1 MDINPARV
9 AYAPRPHVH
18 TRALRQCS
26 VRLRDAEGVDGS
38 TPIQTQGGPLARI
51 HPGLCYRIPSGF
63 LDSYR
68 RYPFQRGG
76 IQNTEA
82 SPQSCNRS
90 ESCGGLT
97 MLVPDF
103 ELLSFIGR
111 GGYGDVWLARDREGR
126 HWAVKIVYRSSFD
139 DARPYDREYKGILR
153 FFPISAKSESQLR
166 VMHVGRR
173 DEDGCFYYIMELAD
187 DASGAEVIRPDTYT
201 PHTLRSELLQRRRIP
216 ASEVCAL
223 GWSLT
228 NALENLHANG
238 LVHRDIKPGN
248 IIFVGGRPKLADVGL
263 VTDAD
268 LTRTFAGT
276 EGYIPPEGPGTY
288 RADIYS
294 LGMTLYE
301 ACTGCD
307 RREFPA
313 LPENVAELP
322 DHGDLLRLIR
332 VVNRA
337 CQPDRRR
344 RYQTTAEIRKDLE
357 RLLGGGSVSEGPL
370 RGKTIVSVTAGG
382 LGIVAAI
389 GLWTSRVPNNE
400 KVPSGS
406 TNPLVAMVPVG
417 GTTNEPGEPPRRVS
431 SENPSPTSW
440 QPTVTQ
446 NRGTNTE
453 RRRDNDSPEAPILR
467 PRGVQVRPPAV
478 TVINPKERIMKDAKE
493 RLDEA
498 TREWNQATAARVAA
512 VDAVNRAKRRNVR
525 LTAQKTAKE
534 AEITEH
540 RAAQM
545 LSVRRIA
552 YEAAQREFELFERSK
567 LSP

>member
-1 MDINPARV
+1 MDLPE
-9 AYAPRPHVH
+9 Y
-18 TRALRQCS
+18 
-26 VRLRDAEGVDGS
+26 
-38 TPIQTQGGPLARI
+38 
-51 HPGLCYRIPSGF
+51 
-63 LDSYR
+63 
-68 RYPFQRGG
+68 
-76 IQNTEA
+76 
-82 SPQSCNRS
+82 
-90 ESCGGLT
+90 
-97 MLVPDF
+97 

-153 FFPISAKSESQLR
+153 FFPISAQSESQLR

-187 DASGAEVIRPDTYT
+187 DASGAHEVRPDTYT
-201 PHTLRSELLQRRRIP
+201 PHTLRSELTQRRRIP
-216 ASEVCAL
+216 ATEVCGL

-228 NALENLHANG
+228 NALENLHSNG

-337 CQPDRRR
+337 CQPDRRK
-344 RYQTTAEIRKDLE
+344 RYQTATEFRRDLE
-357 RLLGGGSVSEGPL
+357 RLLRGGSVSERPSSAKVL
-370 RGKTIVSVTAGG
+370 VPIVAGG
-382 LGIVAAI
+382 LMLVAI
-389 GLWTSRVPNNE
+389 FGLWTSRQSSE
-400 KVPSGS
+400 KVLTAS
-406 TNPLVAMVPVG
+406 TNPLVALAPPE
-417 GTTNEPGEPPRRVS
+417 GTNNEPEPSPRPRSSDVLEPPSAV
-431 SENPSPTSW
+431 
-440 QPTVTQ
+440 PTVTQ
-446 NRGTNTE
+446 
-453 RRRDNDSPEAPILR
+453 SPATGIETPGEPEKRQAPIVR
-467 PRGVQVRPPAV
+467 PRAARVPPTPV
-478 TVINPKERIMKDAKE
+478 KMINPKEELLKDAKK
-493 RLDEA
+493 RFDDA
-498 TREWNQATAARVAA
+498 KTAWNQATAARVIAEGKHSRLRGNRKA
-512 VDAVNRAKRRNVR
+512 RALEELRGAQVAEARAKQLLDV
-525 LTAQKTAKE
+525 
-534 AEITEH
+534 AERDYGVKQQEYDLYT
-540 RAAQM
+540 
-545 LSVRRIA
+545 
-552 YEAAQREFELFERSK
+552 RSG
-567 LSP
+567 LPR